1 MIRVSVLSPCILKR
15 NKAIEIVTNRM
26 PPLKISI
33 FFYLYK
39 AIWVGKEEISILRLF
54 EVFFFSYPL
63 CEFPQRLRHFRVT

>member
-39 AIWVGKEEISILRLF
+39 AIWVGKEEISILRLL
-54 EVFFFSYPL
+54 EVFFFYPL